1 MENIQGGET
10 MENVV
15 TQLNTSLSA
24 ANIWA
29 VIGNVMPFAVT
40 LTLVG
45 LGFYLINKYL
55 RKARHLKN

>member
-1 MENIQGGET
+1 MGEEVVG

-15 TQLNTSLSA
+15 STLNTSLSA

-55 RKARHLKN
+55 KKQEDLKINL

>member
-1 MENIQGGET
+1 MENTTGMQA
-10 MENVV
+10 VV
-15 TQLNTSLSA
+15 NTLNTSLSA
-24 ANIWA
+24 GNIWA

-55 RKARHLKN
+55 KKARRLKN

>member
-1 MENIQGGET
+1 

-15 TQLNTSLSA
+15 TELNTSLSA

-29 VIGNVMPFAVT
+29 IIGNVMPFAVT

-55 RKARHLKN
+55 KKARRLKN

>member
-1 MENIQGGET
+1 

-15 TQLNTSLSA
+15 TELNTSLSA

>member
-1 MENIQGGET
+1 

-15 TQLNTSLSA
+15 TEMTTSLSA

-29 VIGNVMPFAVT
+29 VIGNIIPFAVT

-45 LGFYLINKYL
+45 LGFGLVKKYL
-55 RKARHLKN
+55 RRTKNVGR

>member
-1 MENIQGGET
+1 MGNET
-10 MENVV
+10 GMQSVV
-15 TQLNTSLSA
+15 TALNTSLSA
-24 ANIWA
+24 SNIWA

-55 RKARHLKN
+55 KKARRLKN

>member
-1 MENIQGGET
+1 MENTTG
-10 MENVV
+10 MEAVV
-15 TQLNTSLSA
+15 STLNTSLSA
-24 ANIWA
+24 NNIWA